1 MMLMLCEELELNDI
15 PIISANTDG
24 IMVKVYEDKREEFDR
39 ITKYWQNKT
48 GMSADS
54 DVLHC
59 LIARD
64 VNNYIAQFRSKGKL
78 KDELKGDFNPLMYA
92 NDLQKG
98 YSMPIV
104 AEAVYQYFIN
114 NVPIM
119 TTLQNSNNI
128 LDFCMT
134 QNVGRQ
140 FHVEETKVIN
150 GKLQTKVCQR
160 YVRFYVTN
168 NGYTV
173 EKVHNVTGERS
184 RLAAGMQV
192 CVINSLDD
200 ADIVSRNI
208 NYKYYYNKCYDIINP
223 IKLGITPKGKGKTQ
237 IRKKAGMYNRLFDD

>member
-1 MMLMLCEELELNDI
+1 
-15 PIISANTDG
+15 
-24 IMVKVYEDKREEFDR
+24 
-39 ITKYWQNKT
+39 
-48 GMSADS
+48 
-54 DVLHC
+54 
-59 LIARD
+59 
-64 VNNYIAQFRSKGKL
+64 
-78 KDELKGDFNPLMYA
+78 
-92 NDLQKG
+92 
-98 YSMPIV
+98 
-104 AEAVYQYFIN
+104 
-114 NVPIM
+114 M

-208 NYKYYYNKCYDIINP
+208 NYKYYYNKCYEYYQSYKTRN
-223 IKLGITPKGKGKTQ
+223 TPKGKE
-237 IRKKAGMYNRLFDD
+237 RHRFCKKAGMYNRLFDD